1 MKYLQTALAA
11 MLAGALLLSGCSPK
25 EPAKPPGQEVVKGPS
40 RPELIKPIEDSL
52 IALREMNDAG
62 KKQDIPGALAKFQNF
77 RTHWA
82 AVKPALDKED
92 PKLAVHIEDGAIEL
106 DHEFTKPPA
115 EFRFYE
121 LDEETVKLGRL
132 LSTAAKLLGVDI
144 RAELVQKDPA
154 VDVPFNQEKR
164 IEIIMVD
171 HKFEPANI
179 TVPQHTKVTFVL
191 TNRGKYLHEFELG
204 HYAVE
209 LEEVFPGETKE
220 ITVVTLDAGEFEL
233 ACHYPGHYEVG
244 MHGTL
249 KVTPAEL
256 KQK

>member
-1 MKYLQTALAA
+1 MRHLHKTLAA
-11 MLAGALLLSGCSPK
+11 ILVGAALLAGCSPK
-25 EPAKPPGQEVVKGPS
+25 EPPKPTQQETNNVPK

-52 IALREMNDAG
+52 IALREMNEAG
-62 KKQDIPGALAKFQNF
+62 KNKDIPGALVKFQNF
-77 RTHWA
+77 RTAWA
-82 AVKPALDKED
+82 GVKPELEKED
-92 PKLAVHIEDGAIEL
+92 PKLAVHIEDGAVEL
-106 DHEFTKPPA
+106 DHEFKKTPE

-132 LSTAAKLLGVDI
+132 LSSAAELLGAEI
-144 RAELVQKDPA
+144 RAELVQKDPTL
-154 VDVPFNQEKR
+154 DIPFNKEKR
-164 IEIIMVD
+164 IEITMID

-179 TVPQHTKVTFVL
+179 TVEQHTKVTFVL
-191 TNRGKYLHEFELG
+191 VNRGKYVHEFELG

>member
-1 MKYLQTALAA
+1 M
-11 MLAGALLLSGCSPK
+11 
-25 EPAKPPGQEVVKGPS
+25 
-40 RPELIKPIEDSL
+40 I
-52 IALREMNDAG
+52 
-62 KKQDIPGALAKFQNF
+62 
-77 RTHWA
+77 
-82 AVKPALDKED
+82 
-92 PKLAVHIEDGAIEL
+92 
-106 DHEFTKPPA
+106 
-115 EFRFYE
+115 
-121 LDEETVKLGRL
+121 
-132 LSTAAKLLGVDI
+132 
-144 RAELVQKDPA
+144 
-154 VDVPFNQEKR
+154 
-164 IEIIMVD
+164 D

-179 TVPQHTKVTFVL
+179 TVEQHTKVTFVL
-191 TNRGKYLHEFELG
+191 VNRGKYVHEFELG

>member
-1 MKYLQTALAA
+1 MRHLRKALAA
-11 MLAGALLLSGCSPK
+11 ILIGAALLVGCSPK
-25 EPAKPPGQEVVKGPS
+25 EPPKPAPTETKNGPS

-62 KKQDIPGALAKFQNF
+62 KSKDIPGALAKFQNF
-77 RTHWA
+77 RAAWA
-82 AVKPALDKED
+82 NVKPELEKED

-106 DHEFTKPPA
+106 DHEFTKTPA

-132 LSTAAKLLGVDI
+132 LSSAAELLGADI
-144 RAELVQKDPA
+144 RAELVQKDPTL
-154 VDVPFNQEKR
+154 DVPFNKEKR
-164 IEIIMVD
+164 IEITMID
-171 HKFEPANI
+171 HRFEPTNI
-179 TVPQHTKVTFVL
+179 TVEQHTKVTFVL
-191 TNRGKYLHEFELG
+191 VNRGKYVHEFELG

-220 ITVVTLDAGEFEL
+220 ITVVTLDAGEFEI
-233 ACHYPGHYEVG
+233 ACHFPGHYEVG